1 MIRLSLVTEEDETV
15 PPVIA
20 SALPHPTP
28 HSSANLLSIAK
39 LVEFVK
45 RYRRLFVLT
54 GAGCST
60 ESGIPDYRDTE
71 GQWKQKKPVQF
82 QDFVHSEPMR
92 QRYWARS
99 LLGWKHFSNARPNDA
114 HWALARLENAGFV
127 HQLVTQN
134 VDGLHQ
140 QAGSRRVLDLHGRL
154 DWVECLS
161 CRTRGART
169 AFQQTL
175 EVLNPDFLQL
185 SAASA
190 PDGDAVLESV
200 DFSRFQIPACPG
212 CGGVLKPGVVF
223 FGESVPRPRVERAYA
238 RLAEADALLV
248 VGSSLM
254 VYSGFRFCRAA
265 AEQNKPQA
273 AINRGRTRADD
284 FFAHKISAPC
294 GDTLTALAHRLGA

>member
-1 MIRLSLVTEEDETV
+1 M
-15 PPVIA
+15 PPAIA
-20 SALPHPTP
+20 SAPPHPTLP
-28 HSSANLLSIAK
+28 PFATIPSLTK
-39 LVEFVK
+39 LIDFVE
-45 RYRRLFVLT
+45 RHRRLFVLT

-60 ESGIPDYRDTE
+60 ESGIPDYRDSD
-71 GQWKQKKPVQF
+71 GQWKHKKPVQF
-82 QDFVHSEPMR
+82 QDFVHGEPMR

-99 LLGWKHFSNARPNDA
+99 LLGWQHFSQARPNSA
-114 HWALARLENAGFV
+114 HRALARLEAAGFV

-161 CRTRGART
+161 CHVRGART

-175 EVLNPDFLQL
+175 EALNPDFLQH

-190 PDGDAVLESV
+190 PDGDALLETV
-200 DFSRFQIPACPG
+200 DFNRFRIPG
-212 CGGVLKPGVVF
+212 CPNCGGILKPGVVF
-223 FGESVPRPRVERAYA
+223 FGESVPRPRVDRAYA

-265 AEQNKPQA
+265 SEQNKPQA
-273 AINRGRTRADD
+273 AVNMGRTRADD
-284 FFAHKISAPC
+284 CFAHKITAPC
-294 GDTLTALAHRLGA
+294 GATLTALADQLGV